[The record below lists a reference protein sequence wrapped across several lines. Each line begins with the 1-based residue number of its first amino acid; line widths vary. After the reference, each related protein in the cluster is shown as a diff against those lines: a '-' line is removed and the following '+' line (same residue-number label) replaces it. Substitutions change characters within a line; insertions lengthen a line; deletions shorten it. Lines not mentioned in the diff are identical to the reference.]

1 MDWNAA
7 AKKPGEPLS
16 GRARELREE
25 TRRAL
30 LIAFAPTM
38 VLNDWAESV
47 SPGNARPSST
57 CPPCTPSRRLASR
70 SGWRRR
76 SRSARV
82 VAHHLAG
89 HAQHQSRDE
98 LFLLSKHW
106 LRTVEHAQPTT
117 IG

>member
-38 VLNDWAESV
+38 VLNDWAESG
-47 SPGNARPSST
+47 SPGNAPPVVDLPALHPIAALGVTQWVETIDPFPHEWWLTIWRVMPSIKAATS
-57 CPPCTPSRRLASR
+57 
-70 SGWRRR
+70 
-76 SRSARV
+76 
-82 VAHHLAG
+82 
-89 HAQHQSRDE
+89 
-98 LFLLSKHW
+98 
-106 LRTVEHAQPTT
+106 
-117 IG
+117 